1 MVENCPIPKID
12 VYVIVSYWDNYYK
25 PMNGFLEPPAVVQ
38 LHFITLVFCDFN
50 TVVNFSGD
58 GKHNTG
64 LSFSV
69 RDKTK
74 VVEFLFRGVI
84 SKWFKI
90 TWEGQNHR
98 C

>member
-12 VYVIVSYWDNYYK
+12 VYVIVSYWENYYK
-25 PMNGFLEPPAVVQ
+25 PMNGFLEPPAVVH

-64 LSFSV
+64 SSLSV

-74 VVEFLFRGVI
+74 VVEFLLRGVI

-90 TWEGQNHR
+90 TWEGHNHS

>member
-12 VYVIVSYWDNYYK
+12 GYVIVFCCENYYK

-50 TVVNFSGD
+50 TVVNFLGG

-64 LSFSV
+64 SSLSV

-74 VVEFLFRGVI
+74 VVESLFRGVI
-84 SKWFKI
+84 SK
-90 TWEGQNHR
+90 
-98 C
+98 